1 MHGVRI
7 MTYAPGCTGKT
18 RYSSG
23 AKARAALTG
32 LRKYAPRR
40 GDRGKPRRPYHCN
53 HCNGWHLTGQD
64 SYEGEG

>member
-1 MHGVRI
+1 

-23 AKARAALTG
+23 AKARAALTE

-40 GDRGKPRRPYHCN
+40 SDKGKPRRPYHCN